1 LQGGRGRALPCELLK
16 QGVQQGHVVLNEAQ
30 EVCLLPLE
38 QSLRGDLINLGEDV
52 GELGVQEIGEEVGLL
67 HLEVLFESLGH
78 LLKLLFQL
86 VGRLREQ
93 VALADALHDLI
104 LYPREP
110 FTYQPF
116 SLSKYVLCYLSDLGV
131 DLLAHLLDA
140 FDHGGLLL
148 AQVLAEDDSLV
159 VLRHIQRLHMLLEDP
174 GLHLPLHALLLLP
187 VPLL

>member
-1 LQGGRGRALPCELLK
+1 MQGGRGRALSCELLK
-16 QGVQQGHVVLNEAQ
+16 QGVEQGHVVLNEAQ
-30 EVCLLPLE
+30 EVGLLPLK

-78 LLKLLFQL
+78 LLELLFQL
-86 VGRLREQ
+86 VGRLREE
-93 VALADALHDLI
+93 VALPYALHDLV
-104 LYPREP
+104 LNPRES
-110 FTYQPF
+110 FTNQPL

-131 DLLAHLLDA
+131 DLLAHLLDP
-140 FDHGGLLL
+140 FDHCGLLL

>member
-1 LQGGRGRALPCELLK
+1 LQGGRGRALPSKLLK
-16 QGVQQGHVVLNEAQ
+16 QGIQQGHVVLYEAQ

-78 LLKLLFQL
+78 LLELLFQL
-86 VGRLREQ
+86 VGRLREE

-104 LYPREP
+104 LDPREP
-110 FTYQPF
+110 FTNQPL

-131 DLLAHLLDA
+131 DLLAQPLDA

-148 AQVLAEDDSLV
+148 AQVLAEDDGLV
-159 VLRHIQRLHMLLEDP
+159 VLRHVEWLHVLLEDP